1 MTKAQIRD
9 KMAEIET
16 TGKAIG
22 NRIRKLESDRDFL
35 VDSLI
40 TRPTAN
46 MTAQRELLDAWSDE
60 IEELQKDQAYLRK
73 EWLRYNDLL
82 TTKKEKRL

>member
-1 MTKAQIRD
+1 
-9 KMAEIET
+9 MAEIEA

-22 NRIRKLESDRDFL
+22 KRINKMESDRDFL
-35 VDSLI
+35 IDSLI
-40 TRPTAN
+40 TRPTAD
-46 MTAQRELLDAWSDE
+46 MTAQRDLIDEWSSE
-60 IEELQKDQAYLRK
+60 IDNLKKDQAYLRK

>member
-22 NRIRKLESDRDFL
+22 NRIRKLESDRDFI

-40 TRPTAN
+40 TRPTAD
-46 MTAQRELLDAWSDE
+46 MTAQRDLIDEWSSE
-60 IEELQKDQAYLRK
+60 IDNLKKDQAYLRK

>member
-1 MTKAQIRD
+1 MNKAQIKE
-9 KMAEIET
+9 KMAEIEA

-22 NRIRKLESDRDFL
+22 KRINKMESDRDFL

-46 MTAQRELLDAWSDE
+46 MTAQRDLIDEWSSE
-60 IEELQKDQAYLRK
+60 IDNLKKDQAYLRK

>member
-1 MTKAQIRD
+1 MTKAQIKE
-9 KMAEIET
+9 KMAEIEA

-22 NRIRKLESDRDFL
+22 KRINKMESDRDFL
-35 VDSLI
+35 IDSLI
-40 TRPTAN
+40 TRPTAD
-46 MTAQRELLDAWSDE
+46 MTAQRDLIDEWSTE
-60 IEELQKDQAYLRK
+60 IDNLKKDQAYLRK

>member
-1 MTKAQIRD
+1 MNKAQIKE
-9 KMAEIET
+9 KMAEIEA

-22 NRIRKLESDRDFL
+22 KRINKMESDRDFL
-35 VDSLI
+35 IDSLI

-46 MTAQRELLDAWSDE
+46 MTAQRDLIDEWSSE
-60 IEELQKDQAYLRK
+60 IDNLKKDQAYLRK